1 MRRTGSAA
9 TRVVRVARI
18 VCVVQVARVARVV
31 CVVHVQDERGLVKI
45 VQVLAHF
52 DGHLSVLQC
61 VAVCGRVWK
70 CVAV

>member
-1 MRRTGSAA
+1 VRRAGSAA
-9 TRVVRVARI
+9 TRVMHVARDVRVAR
-18 VCVVQVARVARVV
+18 VVRGARVV